1 MKREKE
7 ANESKRQLYALSLAA
22 MLNDIGSHIV
32 HASLP
37 FFMVSVFHA
46 GKELIGLLSAIGN
59 ACNLLSKSV
68 SGYLSDKLRK
78 RKVFIVL
85 GYLLSFLGKLGYT
98 FSSFPLHAIMS
109 RAIERSGKIRDA
121 PRDALIAESFPKRKR
136 ARAFGVLRAFDHAG
150 AIIGSLLLIF
160 ITLAIDYRR
169 LMLLASVFPLLS
181 VLLVLIFIKEK
192 RPRARKKRKLNLRF
206 FSKKYKLFILV
217 TSIFAISYFDRS
229 FLLLL
234 IDEFKLPNFYIG
246 LCYSTFIITTPLSSI
261 AIGRIGDKLG
271 RKIAVTLTYSLWS
284 LTCALALF
292 LHPLLLPVV
301 FLFYGLQYGAR
312 DAIMRA
318 FVYELSPSKW
328 RATGISLYNL
338 VAGIS
343 IFIAS
348 LIAGFIWEFVGWQF
362 VYLFSLVL
370 SLLATLLFLALK
382 IS

>member
-7 ANESKRQLYALSLAA
+7 ANESKRQLYVLSLAA
-22 MLNDIGSHIV
+22 MLNDIGSHMV

-59 ACNLLSKSV
+59 ACDLFSKSI

-78 RKVFIVL
+78 RKAFIVC
-85 GYLLSFLGKLGYT
+85 GYFLSFLGKLGYT
-98 FSSFPLHAIMS
+98 FSSFPFHAIIS

-160 ITLAIDYRR
+160 MASNLNYRL
-169 LMLLASVFPLLS
+169 LMLFASLFPLLS
-181 VLLVLIFIKEK
+181 VLFVLLLAKERLPK
-192 RPRARKKRKLNLRF
+192 FKRKKQKLTLRV
-206 FSKKYKLFILV
+206 FSREYRLFLLITFLF
-217 TSIFAISYFDRS
+217 SLSYFDRS

-234 IDEFKLPNFYIG
+234 IEEFKLPSFYIG
-246 LCYSTFIITTPLSSI
+246 LCYFVFIVTTPFSSML
-261 AIGRIGDKLG
+261 IGKVGDKLG
-271 RKIAVTLTYSLWS
+271 RKLAVTITYLLWP
-284 LTCALALF
+284 LTCTSALILN
-292 LHPLLLPVV
+292 PLLLPTT
-301 FLFYGLQYGAR
+301 FLLYGLQYGAR

-338 VAGIS
+338 ISGIS
-343 IFIAS
+343 VSVAS
-348 LIAGFIWEFVGWQF
+348 LIAGSLWEFFSWQIAFTFSTLISLIAVVVFTF
-362 VYLFSLVL
+362 VM
-370 SLLATLLFLALK
+370 
-382 IS
+382 